1 MFGRCSGRFKAARGR
16 RPLPI
21 PQIRRGGAC
30 PSPAT
35 GRTNAGAGT
44 GDTSSAPV
52 YALGHLP
59 LKGKASGPSG
69 TPAPTGADVPDCES
83 AGGASPSP
91 TGADVPGCGV
101 RGPSGTPAPTNADDG
116 PSGTP
121 ASTENRMYNT
131 GRRGSSSPRTK
142 KYPKENF
149 RVLFIGF
156 LFDLG
161 LADLVDVT
169 GEVDHLVGEAPLVV
183 VPGDELDKVA
193 VEGDAGL
200 GVENGGVRVGA
211 EVGGDD
217 LVVNILQNA
226 LHGAF
231 GSGLDGGADL
241 GVGGGLLEAHG
252 QVDDGHVRSGDTH

>member
-59 LKGKASGPSG
+59 LKGKAS
-69 TPAPTGADVPDCES
+69 
-83 AGGASPSP
+83 
-91 TGADVPGCGV
+91 
-101 RGPSGTPAPTNADDG
+101 GPSGTPAPTNADDG